1 MDQGI
6 QTAQETDSNRNPT
19 LPGAHPAARRKPAGR
34 KPKACID
41 IPKVAQGAAG
51 AIRKAFPWLN
61 RRLAALSD
69 PRVQDL
75 CVYSGAH
82 LWWTGELYFLTRPG
96 SRNAFDQTR
105 NSGAAPHNMGAFCG
119 QAADDPRFEGDP
131 RITCSDNVAHHLKR
145 VEAAE
150 AQDIPT
156 EMCQDLLVRRFF
168 DGSRIFGCWHVVVFD
183 GTVQE
188 ICRKGFAEGGKSGGS
203 GEARH
208 RYVLQCGLLGP
219 NQIVFPLMHE
229 HVDMH
234 NPETEKEDC
243 ELKAFHRLAER
254 LKNLFP
260 RLRFCVVG
268 DALFCVA
275 AVADRCEQYH
285 WKYVLTLKE
294 GRQPGLWDEVL
305 NLLPLS
311 PENKLRV
318 WTGQNHQQGLRDFR
332 WVENLQLG
340 NHLCTAVLS
349 GEYDDT
355 ESPDGTKAPEG
366 TLYAYAT
373 NFFISRDRVLGII
386 PNTGR
391 ERHRIEDFFNAE
403 KNNGIGLEHVFCADA
418 NASKNFFTLMQ
429 MAAIHS
435 ALIGHGYLRRLYEWA
450 ARTTDMALAKAIA
463 EGMRT
468 VPFPDI
474 LPEPGQF
481 RFDT

>member
-1 MDQGI
+1 
-6 QTAQETDSNRNPT
+6 
-19 LPGAHPAARRKPAGR
+19 
-34 KPKACID
+34 
-41 IPKVAQGAAG
+41 
-51 AIRKAFPWLN
+51 
-61 RRLAALSD
+61 
-69 PRVQDL
+69 
-75 CVYSGAH
+75 
-82 LWWTGELYFLTRPG
+82 
-96 SRNAFDQTR
+96 
-105 NSGAAPHNMGAFCG
+105 
-119 QAADDPRFEGDP
+119 
-131 RITCSDNVAHHLKR
+131 
-145 VEAAE
+145 
-150 AQDIPT
+150 
-156 EMCQDLLVRRFF
+156 
-168 DGSRIFGCWHVVVFD
+168 
-183 GTVQE
+183 VQE
-188 ICRKGFAEGGKSGGS
+188 ICRQGFAEGGKSGGS
-203 GEARH
+203 GEARY
-208 RYVLQCGLLGP
+208 RYVLHCGLLGP

-243 ELKAFHRLAER
+243 ELNAFHRLAER
-254 LKNLFP
+254 LKKKFP

-294 GRQPGLWDEVL
+294 GRQPCLWDEL
-305 NLLPLS
+305 LTLLPLA

-318 WTGQNHQQGLRDFR
+318 WTGQNHQHGLRDFR
-332 WVENLQLG
+332 WVEHLQLG

-355 ESPDGTKAPEG
+355 EIPDGTEAPEG

-373 NFFISRDRVLGII
+373 NFLISRDRVLAII

-391 ERHRIEDFFNAE
+391 ERHRIEDYFNAG

-429 MAAIHS
+429 MAAIHW

-450 ARTTDMALAKAIA
+450 ARATDMALAKAIA
-463 EGMRT
+463 EGLRT
-468 VPFPDI
+468 APFPNL